1 MELEELAD
9 AIGAG
14 FVEPRVRSGEGL
26 EPLEVARE
34 GGRVGAE
41 GLRVCWQWVG
51 RVVRPRDCLAE
62 SAGLGEELAVLLED
76 LEVFLFFCVFC

>member
-51 RVVRPRDCLAE
+51 RVVRLYGPAE
-62 SAGLGEELAVLLED
+62 SAGLGEELAVLLEN
-76 LEVFLFFCVFC
+76 LEVFLFFSCFVR

>member
-14 FVEPRVRSGEGL
+14 FVEPCVRSGEGL

-41 GLRVCWQWVG
+41 GLRVCRQWVD
-51 RVVRPRDCLAE
+51 RVVRLYGPAE
-62 SAGLGEELAVLLED
+62 RAGLGEELAVLLEN